1 LVHWNK
7 IICPRLTVWT
17 SHRINL
23 SFHATRRK
31 SYSSC

>member
-23 SFHATRRK
+23 LSCSKRRK
-31 SYSSC
+31 SCN